1 MTHDVDSLVEV
12 AARFFEE
19 QRAAAE
25 KRDAPKQAAPNI
37 KMVVDP
43 WYLDEL
49 GNRTREIAARD

>member
-1 MTHDVDSLVEV
+1 MIHHVDSLVEV
-12 AARFFEE
+12 AARYFEQ

-25 KRDAPKQAAPNI
+25 KRDAHKQAAPNI
-37 KMVVDP
+37 KMVVGP